1 MSWRVQALF
10 WSLGVLVF
18 GLLLWAIGDVML
30 PFVAGMAIAYFL
42 DPVADKLEDWG
53 LPRVWA
59 VIIIFVGFILFWAAA
74 IAMLIPFL
82 DEQFTILAK
91 GAPDFVAQ
99 IISFVDARTDG
110 AVSAFLSGEGSAS
123 EGPAATLIKSF
134 EQGLSGLI
142 DGAVSGGIAL
152 FNIISL
158 LLITPIVSFY
168 LLLDWDRMVATIDS
182 WLPRDHRQVIAG
194 LAGEIDARMAGFV
207 RGTVIVCTV
216 LSIFYASSLMLLG
229 LQFGFFVG
237 IIAGSLSF
245 VPFVGFIVGFLLS
258 GVLALVQYGPDVL
271 HIGLVVGV
279 FLIGQVVEGNFL
291 TPRFVGR
298 NVELHPVWVMFALL
312 AFGALFGFVGILL
325 AIPLAAVSGVLVRF
339 AVKHY
344 LDSRLYTGDDLAAR
358 QLAVPKSETAA
369 ETTAETTAEIDA

>member
-1 MSWRVQALF
+1 MSWRVQVLF
-10 WSLGVLVF
+10 WSLGVLTF
-18 GLLLWAIGDVML
+18 GLLLWAIGDVLL

-53 LPRVWA
+53 LKRVWA
-59 VIIIFVGFILFWAAA
+59 VTIIFFGFVVFWAAGLA
-74 IAMLIPFL
+74 LMVPFL
-82 DEQFTILAK
+82 DEQFTTLAK
-91 GAPDFVAQ
+91 GAPEFVAQ
-99 IISFVDARTDG
+99 VIAFVDGRTGG
-110 AVSAFLSGEGSAS
+110 AISAFLSGDGSAS
-123 EGPAATLIKSF
+123 EGPAATLVKTL
-134 EQGLSGLI
+134 EDGLSGLI
-142 DGAVSGGIAL
+142 NSAVTGGIAL
-152 FNIISL
+152 FNILSL

-258 GVLALVQYGPDVL
+258 GLLALVQYGPDILQV
-271 HIGLVVGV
+271 GLVVGV
-279 FLIGQVVEGNFL
+279 FLIGQVIEGNFL

-312 AFGALFGFVGILL
+312 AFGALFGFVGVLIS
-325 AIPLAAVSGVLVRF
+325 IPLAAASGVLVRF
-339 AVKHY
+339 GVKHY
-344 LDSRLYTGDDLAAR
+344 LASRLYTGVEEATDKGSD
-358 QLAVPKSETAA
+358 KGSGT
-369 ETTAETTAEIDA
+369 